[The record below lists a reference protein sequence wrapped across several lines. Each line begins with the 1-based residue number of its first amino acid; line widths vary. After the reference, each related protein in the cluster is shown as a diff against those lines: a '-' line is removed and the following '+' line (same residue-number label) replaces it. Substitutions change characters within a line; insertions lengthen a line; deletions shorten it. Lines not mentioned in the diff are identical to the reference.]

1 MPELMMFATK
11 ILGLTCSASACERN
25 WSTFNQVHTKRRNR
39 LTTSKMNS
47 LVHIMY
53 NKKLK
58 RKFVSKKKLGED
70 DDPLIVEELPSDDE
84 WLADP
89 SIEDDENSEEVGTD
103 EVAAEV
109 GTSASSSSKRRK
121 GVQLNLVDEDDELDG
136 QTEDDDDLGL
146 C

>member
-103 EVAAEV
+103 EVATEV

-136 QTEDDDDLGL
+136 QMEDDDDLRF

>member
-1 MPELMMFATK
+1 MERLLDQETNEKVDSQVDEFK
-11 ILGLTCSASACERN
+11 YKRGLFGYNAA
-25 WSTFNQVHTKRRNR
+25 
-39 LTTSKMNS
+39 LTS
-47 LVHIMY
+47 Y
-53 NKKLK
+53 LK
-58 RKFVSKKKLGED
+58 RPPEVEEKVCLKEEARS

-103 EVAAEV
+103 EVATDV

-136 QTEDDDDLGL
+136 QMEDDDDLGF

>member
-47 LVHIMY
+47 LVYIMY

-136 QTEDDDDLGL
+136 QMEDDDDLGL